1 MRQTDEMNERKY
13 RINADESFYKQE
25 YCGCSYSLRDNNYFR
40 KKNGQPSIVIG
51 GGGVYADPVADS
63 LEESKEVVEGFF
75 KENMADDNAMR
86 KLYGKRKKSEAGDG
100 SGNNW

>member
-1 MRQTDEMNERKY
+1 MNERKY

-40 KKNGQPSIVIG
+40 KKHGQPSIVIG
-51 GGGVYADPVADS
+51 GGGVYADPIADS
-63 LEESKEVVEGFF
+63 MEESKEVVEEFF

-86 KLYGKRKKSEAGDG
+86 KLYGKRRKSQAGDG
-100 SGNNW
+100 SANNW